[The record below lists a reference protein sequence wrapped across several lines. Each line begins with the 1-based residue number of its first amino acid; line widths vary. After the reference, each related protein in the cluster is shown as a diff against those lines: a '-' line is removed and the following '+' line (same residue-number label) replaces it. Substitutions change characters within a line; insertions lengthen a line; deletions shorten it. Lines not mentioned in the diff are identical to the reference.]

1 MKVDDKTIKLF
12 KQVSKCLECGVSPSE
27 LVSLL
32 DVFNGYSSANFQFE
46 RFIKRVDE
54 LVTGKYEDSDYKTR
68 FTDLADLK
76 DAE

>member
-1 MKVDDKTIKLF
+1 MDDKTIKLF
-12 KQVSKCLECGVSPSE
+12 RQVVKCLECGVQPSD
-27 LVSLL
+27 LVNVL
-32 DVFNGYSSANFQFE
+32 DVFNGYSPANYQFH

-54 LVTGKYEDSDYKTR
+54 MVVGKYDDNDYKVS